1 MLFLGN
7 LLNSTLF
14 LCIFC
19 SDKKFLNLE
28 DKWKKYKFENISKV
42 QQILILNT

>member
-1 MLFLGN
+1 MIQPNNWL
-7 LLNSTLF
+7 TLVTMPYQ
-14 LCIFC
+14 
-19 SDKKFLNLE
+19 SKKFLNLE